1 MECDVE
7 LGVRVCRSAGYY
19 DHALALAARHGL
31 HHHHLAILIDDKKDY
46 SAALRCAA
54 IEPWFSLLL
63 LRLQFSLFVFF
74 YQVTCSKTSTETIKS
89 PAYPFL

>member
-31 HHHHLAILIDDKKDY
+31 HPHHLAILIDDKKDY
-46 SAALRCAA
+46 PAALR
-54 IEPWFSLLL
+54 
-63 LRLQFSLFVFF
+63 
-74 YQVTCSKTSTETIKS
+74 
-89 PAYPFL
+89 

>member
-1 MECDVE
+1 ME

-46 SAALRCAA
+46 SAALRCGLEACKGQGMA
-54 IEPWFSLLL
+54 GNIMCSCARHKCLSKLDEV
-63 LRLQFSLFVFF
+63 QVFG
-74 YQVTCSKTSTETIKS
+74 VLS
-89 PAYPFL
+89 

>member
-46 SAALRCAA
+46 SAALRWAV
-54 IEPWFSLLL
+54 I
-63 LRLQFSLFVFF
+63 
-74 YQVTCSKTSTETIKS
+74 
-89 PAYPFL
+89 

>member
-31 HHHHLAILIDDKKDY
+31 HHHHLAILIDDMKDY
-46 SAALRCAA
+46 SAALR
-54 IEPWFSLLL
+54 
-63 LRLQFSLFVFF
+63 
-74 YQVTCSKTSTETIKS
+74 
-89 PAYPFL
+89 